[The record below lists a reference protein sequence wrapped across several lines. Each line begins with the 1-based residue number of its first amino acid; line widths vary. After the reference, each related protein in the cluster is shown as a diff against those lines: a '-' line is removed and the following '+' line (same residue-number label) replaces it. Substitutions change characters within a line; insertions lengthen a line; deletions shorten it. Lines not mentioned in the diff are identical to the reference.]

1 MKPVDTTQ
9 SSQTETIAF
18 AFDLRH
24 SRAKVWRALTD
35 PALLSEWL
43 LPAMELPL
51 VVRALAG
58 ASWAND
64 CTTCS
69 RGHHECT
76 PLAGDITITGMR
88 P

>member
-18 AFDLRH
+18 AFDLPH
-24 SRAKVWRALTD
+24 SPAKVWRAHTD
-35 PALLSEWL
+35 PALLSQWL
-43 LPAMELPL
+43 LPVMELPL

-69 RGHHECT
+69 RGHHECAR
-76 PLAGDITITGMR
+76 LAADFTITGMR